1 MPSFLQYAG
10 AGLLGG
16 ASQVATDIGEA
27 GLKAKEEEKKRKAA
41 AEGQRL
47 KHMYELQK
55 LGVQHEL
62 ARKNIAYEQG
72 LKDERF
78 AAKQQLK
85 GYDDYLASET
95 AAKQAELDR
104 EHEKEIQGMK
114 GEQRIGLEEKKGDK
128 KLEQIIVKSNLTRD
142 RKVELFN
149 MSSNLKMLM
158 NSNDNRT
165 KLMANELNNLA
176 KIYIARHGNLSE
188 ERIEKM
194 KDLTKRLGIKFD
206 FDIAKYKADAGLEGK
221 KATAASRLAV
231 QTLRNKGDIDVA
243 KLKAESSMSETEAKI
258 EADKWGIE
266 YNAEAKKDLERLT
279 FLNKLTYEAERQ
291 GNTKEIEALRSER
304 AQIIARIR
312 AGASKY
318 AADRGLEGRQASAQA
333 NRDVANIKA
342 ASALAVRTLTNMG
355 QIDVQKLK
363 NESTMSVAQ
372 AKIEADKWGIEYNTD
387 AKKDL
392 ENLKFNNSLIREAE
406 RHGNT
411 KEIEALRSE
420 RAQIIARIR
429 AGASMYAADRG
440 LEGRKIS
447 AEAGVQRS
455 WMAAQS
461 VLKKIESSERIAKW
475 NNEAKVGIARLNAD
489 TRIDIANM
497 VKETTLTANQARIE
511 AKERN
516 LVYDRETKELLQAE
530 GFLSASIL
538 QAERFGYQAEAAS
551 LKAQRDI
558 VLANLNNKAAQQ
570 RTETRTDAI
579 RDVANIKSK
588 TAVKLQGMRNLQ
600 RTVEKD
606 AEFRQAFKM
615 LDAKYL
621 NKKSL
626 MEIESELGQIE
637 GKSAHERKM
646 AQIKLKGKLAKELDD
661 SKQKQNNERLN
672 KTLAN
677 RENIVRLRISSV
689 EKRDRRKLNL
699 AYRKHGFDV
708 RKMSHKTFA
717 DWALSA
723 STTEDTSGQITGAS
737 GVTINLG
744 GKRKGILDENLH
756 SYLLQYGSDNDY
768 IIPQPYEPTLRE
780 IWTGMIKKGYA
791 RSVQDMTPEN
801 YNKVFKALLTKHGRW
816 IATKFRRPSESEFGA
831 AALVANSQSQ
841 QPTPEQ

>member
-41 AEGQRL
+41 AEGMRL
-47 KHMYELQK
+47 KQMYEMQK
-55 LGVQHEL
+55 LGVQHGL

-206 FDIAKYKADAGLEGK
+206 FDIEKYKADRTYEGK
-221 KATAASRLAV
+221 V
-231 QTLRNKGDIDVA
+231 V
-243 KLKAESSMSETEAKI
+243 
-258 EADKWGIE
+258 
-266 YNAEAKKDLERLT
+266 
-279 FLNKLTYEAERQ
+279 
-291 GNTKEIEALRSER
+291 
-304 AQIIARIR
+304 
-312 AGASKY
+312 
-318 AADRGLEGRQASAQA
+318 SA
-333 NRDVANIKA
+333 N
-342 ASALAVRTLTNMG
+342 
-355 QIDVQKLK
+355 
-363 NESTMSVAQ
+363 
-372 AKIEADKWGIEYNTD
+372 
-387 AKKDL
+387 
-392 ENLKFNNSLIREAE
+392 
-406 RHGNT
+406 
-411 KEIEALRSE
+411 
-420 RAQIIARIR
+420 
-429 AGASMYAADRG
+429 
-440 LEGRKIS
+440 
-447 AEAGVQRS
+447 AGVQRS

-570 RTETRTDAI
+570 RTETRADTS
-579 RDVANIKSK
+579 RYVADKRGEI
-588 TAVKLQGMRNLQ
+588 AVKLQGMRNIQ
-600 RTVEKD
+600 RIVEKNT
-606 AEFRQAFKM
+606 EFENTLKVIDRKH
-615 LDAKYL
+615 L
-621 NKKSL
+621 NKKNITL
-626 MEIESELGQIE
+626 IENEYKKTE
-637 GKSAHERKM
+637 GLSAHERKM

-677 RENIVRLRISSV
+677 RENIVRLRIASV

-791 RSVQDMTPEN
+791 RSVQDMTQES

-816 IATKFRRPSESEFGA
+816 IATKFRRPTESEFGA